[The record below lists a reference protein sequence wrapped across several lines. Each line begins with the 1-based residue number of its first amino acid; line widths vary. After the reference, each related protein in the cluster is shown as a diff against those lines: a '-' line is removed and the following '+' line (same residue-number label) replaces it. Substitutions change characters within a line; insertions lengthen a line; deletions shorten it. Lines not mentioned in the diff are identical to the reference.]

1 MIGMDGLGRPFFF
14 LRRLAMSPGAP
25 KYADAPDSRT
35 PRRFRTRGHPP
46 TPSSALRYVDAPNL
60 QGHPSTNSPKSP
72 SAPKREDA
80 PSLQGYPNAQTSPD
94 SPIALTFP
102 APRHVVVFMRNSAFS
117 VWMSSSPQA
126 CGCHRMSSSCKGRG
140 LLQNYDLRTILPLFW
155 QLFSVFDDWKH
166 AKSLRISISAGQ
178 KLGAYYVVVDKRLER
193 EKSRR
198 KPKIIAREGHF
209 SCADG

>member
-14 LRRLAMSPGAP
+14 YGALRCLQALLNM
-25 KYADAPDSRT
+25 RT
-35 PRRFRTRGHPP
+35 PRTPGPP
-46 TPSSALRYVDAPNL
+46 SASEHADTPRLPQAHSGTWTL
-60 QGHPSTNSPKSP
+60 QTSRRPSTNSPKSP

-166 AKSLRISISAGQ
+166 TISLRISISAGQ
-178 KLGAYYVVVDKRLER
+178 KLGAYYVVVDKCLER

>member
-1 MIGMDGLGRPFFF
+1 MIGMDGFGRPFFF
-14 LRRLAMSPGAP
+14 VRRLAMSPGAP

-35 PRRFRTRGHPP
+35 PGP
-46 TPSSALRYVDAPNL
+46 
-60 QGHPSTNSPKSP
+60 P
-72 SAPKREDA
+72 SASEHADTPRLPQAHSGTWTLQTSRGTQARTA

-117 VWMSSSPQA
+117 VWMNSSPQA

-178 KLGAYYVVVDKRLER
+178 KLGAYYEVVDKCLER

>member
-1 MIGMDGLGRPFFF
+1 M
-14 LRRLAMSPGAP
+14 
-25 KYADAPDSRT
+25 RT
-35 PRRFRTRGHPP
+35 PRTPGHPSASEHAD
-46 TPSSALRYVDAPNL
+46 TPRLPQAHLGTWTLQTSRGTQARTAPNL
-60 QGHPSTNSPKSP
+60 QGH
-72 SAPKREDA
+72 
-80 PSLQGYPNAQTSPD
+80 PNAQTSPD
-94 SPIALTFP
+94 SPIALTFL

-155 QLFSVFDDWKH
+155 QLFSVFDDLNH
-166 AKSLRISISAGQ
+166 TISLRISISAGQ
-178 KLGAYYVVVDKRLER
+178 KLGAYYVVVDKCLER

-198 KPKIIAREGHF
+198 KSKIIVREGHF

>member
-1 MIGMDGLGRPFFF
+1 
-14 LRRLAMSPGAP
+14 MSPGAP

-35 PRRFRTRGHPP
+35 PKRFRTRGHPP

-60 QGHPSTNSPKSP
+60 QAPKHEQPQVS
-72 SAPKREDA
+72 KREDA

-178 KLGAYYVVVDKRLER
+178 KLGAYYVVVDKCLER